1 MAGIFHS
8 SRLAGGASDRAQVL
22 DSTWA
27 QVGMLVKVPIH
38 AQGSWVGAA
47 VLATGN
53 DNTESTQKRAAGRGR
68 RGAGERE
75 TCMLAGKKHG

>member
-1 MAGIFHS
+1 
-8 SRLAGGASDRAQVL
+8 
-22 DSTWA
+22 
-27 QVGMLVKVPIH
+27 MLVKVPIH